1 MYEKAL
7 KLDMPRGK
15 RILMYHKVMMG
26 WREFVTMV
34 RNCNQNNKFLLQNNK
49 IRKNAQYTL
58 DDFEEFY
65 DDAQIM
71 QEILNEYKNQ
81 YGL

>member
-1 MYEKAL
+1 M
-7 KLDMPRGK
+7 
-15 RILMYHKVMMG
+15 IG

-34 RNCNQNNKFLLQNNK
+34 QNCNQNNKFFLQYNK
-49 IRKNAQYTL
+49 IRRWSQYTL

>member
-1 MYEKAL
+1 
-7 KLDMPRGK
+7 
-15 RILMYHKVMMG
+15 MMG